1 MTSGAA
7 MNGFVD
13 LHGESITGVIN
24 TFDRVIFKG
33 HLNGFFPDGA
43 FGRYLSRRG
52 SLLKDAGRF
61 FEAETQR
68 IRDHVV
74 SLAATAERPVEYLAH
89 ASTHRSG
96 TSKEARA
103 RAIAERDGVTQGLV
117 CVLSV
122 LEPCRSFA
130 VAPNRQTRR
139 LEVVRRPRKC
149 LHYYLYRIDPEFG
162 WMHVRLQTWAPY
174 EIQVYVNGREW
185 LARQLD
191 VAAIGYRRSDN
202 KIITVDEGEAAAA
215 LCERFAHTD
224 WPPVLERQAALVNP
238 LLPDI
243 ERAGFPGYWW
253 VIDQCEY
260 ASDVLFT
267 DRGALETIRGD
278 LVTAAVTA
286 LGATDVLHFLGR
298 KPHPAFAGEVTVDSK
313 KRAQGCRVRFR
324 LKANAVKFYDHANVF
339 RVETTIN
346 NPREFKVLRSAPD
359 DQEPRWCPMTKG
371 VANFWRYAEVAHA
384 ANGRLLEALARVP
397 LTGAASAELDALCR
411 PVTAADRHVAAF
423 NPIHPDTAA
432 LFAAVLSGDFTVNG
446 FRNRDLQGKLYP
458 AAATDVADAK
468 RRTHRTSRLIAKLR
482 GHGLITRVKNSRL
495 YRLTA
500 RGLKAMWPAV
510 RFRRIDFPTAFRAA
524 QAV

>member
-1 MTSGAA
+1 MS
-7 MNGFVD
+7 GFVD
-13 LHGESITGVIN
+13 LHGGSITGVIN
-24 TFDRVIFKG
+24 TFDRGIFKG

-43 FGRYLSRRG
+43 FGRYLSRR
-52 SLLKDAGRF
+52 SVLLKDAGRF

-68 IRDHVV
+68 IRDQVV

-122 LEPCRSFA
+122 VEPCQSFA
-130 VAPNRQTRR
+130 VTPNRQTRR
-139 LEVVRRPRKC
+139 LEVVRRRRKC

-174 EIQVYVNGREW
+174 EIQIYVNGREG
-185 LARQLD
+185 LARQMD
-191 VAAIGYRRSDN
+191 RAGIGYRRSDN
-202 KIITVDEGEAAAA
+202 KITAVDDFGPITA
-215 LCERFAHTD
+215 LGGRFAHTD

-253 VIDQCEY
+253 VIDQCED
-260 ASDVLFT
+260 ASDVVFT
-267 DRGALETIRGD
+267 DRAALETIRGD

-298 KPHPAFAGEVTVDSK
+298 KPHPAFAGEVTIDSR
-313 KRAQGCRVRFR
+313 KRLPGALPPQGQRHQVLRSCQRVPGR
-324 LKANAVKFYDHANVF
+324 DD
-339 RVETTIN
+339 IN

-359 DQEPRWCPMTKG
+359 GQEPRWCPMTKG

-384 ANGRLLEALARVP
+384 ANGRLLTALARLP
-397 LTGAASAELDALCR
+397 LTGEATVELDALCR

-423 NPIHPDTAA
+423 NPIHPDTAE
-432 LFAAVLSGDFTVNG
+432 LFAAVLSGDFTING

-458 AAATDVADAK
+458 AAARDAAETK

-482 GHGLITRVKNSRL
+482 GHGLITKVKNSRL

-500 RGLKAMWPAV
+500 RGL
-510 RFRRIDFPTAFRAA
+510 
-524 QAV
+524 